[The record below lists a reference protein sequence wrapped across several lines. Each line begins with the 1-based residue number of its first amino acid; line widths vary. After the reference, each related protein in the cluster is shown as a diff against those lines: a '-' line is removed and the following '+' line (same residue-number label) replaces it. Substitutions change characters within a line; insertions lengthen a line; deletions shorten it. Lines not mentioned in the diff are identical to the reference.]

1 MVGLGRDCGCWRDGI
16 AAEFIFNRFSRF
28 LCDFSNYFSLLWW
41 KYQHSKD
48 NQDQSRTTLNQ
59 RDHTL
64 LGKKGTVLEIGF
76 NGIGRGAFGDTTWR
90 IQGEHLTVNDL
101 VVVERVDGITLLVK
115 KVTE

>member
-1 MVGLGRDCGCWRDGI
+1 MTAGVMALVPSLSLTVLAVFYAI
-16 AAEFIFNRFSRF
+16 LAII
-28 LCDFSNYFSLLWW
+28 LSLLWW

-64 LGKKGTVLEIGF
+64 LGKKGTVLEIGS

>member
-1 MVGLGRDCGCWRDGI
+1 M
-16 AAEFIFNRFSRF
+16 
-28 LCDFSNYFSLLWW
+28 LWW

-64 LGKKGTVLEIGF
+64 LGKKGTVLEIGS

-90 IQGEHLTVNDL
+90 IQGEHLNVNDL

-115 KVTE
+115 KGRKN

>member
-1 MVGLGRDCGCWRDGI
+1 M
-16 AAEFIFNRFSRF
+16 
-28 LCDFSNYFSLLWW
+28 
-41 KYQHSKD
+41 
-48 NQDQSRTTLNQ
+48 
-59 RDHTL
+59 
-64 LGKKGTVLEIGF
+64 LGKKGTVLEIGS